1 MNSISMVNNTN
12 QYSHIAKPAAFW
24 YVNFKARLRSVWLLY
39 VSTAKSYKIDV
50 PECSWESYKLSEVND
65 RYNRLAS
72 LQNDFK
78 SNHNLTPI
86 VGAEIEF
93 YLSENIHVKELARK
107 IGHDIKLEKGKNQ
120 YEIDLP
126 PNANLVNIAKDIAS
140 VRKDICL
147 FAKQLGG
154 SADFCS
160 RPFANDY
167 GSSMHIHLNFLED
180 NNIEKYAQILCH
192 YLPQYIKYFLPKP
205 EDYKRLDSKF
215 MAPTHISWGGNNR
228 SVLIRIPDSL
238 PRRLE
243 HRLAAA
249 SADPVEVIFAILDS
263 IRQGILSYD
272 NTPQIAK
279 THGNAFD
286 EQYRLVPIIKNKY
299 LTY

>member
-1 MNSISMVNNTN
+1 M
-12 QYSHIAKPAAFW
+12 
-24 YVNFKARLRSVWLLY
+24 
-39 VSTAKSYKIDV
+39 STAKSCKIDV
-50 PECSWESYKLSEVND
+50 PECSWESYKLSEVTE
-65 RYNRLAS
+65 RYNRLTS

-86 VGAEIEF
+86 IGAEIEF
-93 YLSENIHVKELARK
+93 YLSENIDVRELASK

-126 PNANLVNIAKDIAS
+126 PSHDLVTMAKDIESA
-140 VRKDICL
+140 RKDIGL
-147 FAKQLGG
+147 FAKQMGG

-160 RPFANDY
+160 KPFAHDY
-167 GSSMHIHLNFLED
+167 GSSIHIHLNFLED

-192 YLPQYIKYFLPKP
+192 YLPQYIQYFLPKSD
-205 EDYKRLDSKF
+205 DYKRLDSKF

-238 PRRLE
+238 PKRLE

-249 SADPVEVIFAILDS
+249 SADPAEVIFALLDS
-263 IRQGILSYD
+263 IKHGILSY
-272 NTPQIAK
+272 NNIPHIAK

-286 EQYRLVPIIKNKY
+286 EQYRLMPIINV
-299 LTY
+299 LS